1 MIDKWFLNDI
11 NEVLEHHNRLVI
23 TDALGEGEFLLEYLP
38 PTVTRIDVESN
49 DLSEIDARYR
59 AETEHREDN
68 VVFYTKQMKGQLK
81 FLLEY
86 AETNGC
92 IVLDDMEQYIKTHL
106 FDETHENTELS
117 KTELLMAA
125 KLSKG
130 KDLKWWKGVCN
141 RIIPPMDTDK
151 LIIDLLSNP
160 ADTKKNTDIDI
171 WNVLVKEV
179 YAVIDK
185 PQTEQPVEVMA
196 QTIMDAIFKGLLNN
210 HISSKLLNI
219 YYKCIDSTP
228 MKKRMEQYI
237 GAFNIPKDASPLKA
251 HPDHCF
257 VELDKKIF
265 RMLSKTLEDDG
276 FIENYLQAVS
286 LRIKR
291 ENSYKATWLKDVKTI
306 LDFKNKKLNE
316 ITSIDDFTIYYKD
329 VFAPLDSAIRHLY
342 AEWLNEEN
350 ILRPYQYLYEQYNK
364 ELLGKWF
371 TLTKQYIPSQKNVI
385 RYEFAST
392 GRTAIIVCDGLRL
405 EIAETIVQNVKFHN
419 NRKTAYA
426 MLPSVTEN
434 GMSALFGCNKVEL
447 DANKRYQH
455 LQEELPDIQIIQLEK
470 LNNSITASKLVLLFG
485 DIDQVGE
492 KKQLAAL
499 KDINAYEELLTKK
512 IKELFSMGYHKVVL
526 MTDHGF
532 VITGILDE
540 ADKVVAP
547 KGADKVEERFCTATE
562 RLATES
568 LIERQFDF
576 NNSSYQ
582 YFAKTDKPFRTKGC
596 YGYSHGGFTP
606 QECIIPVYE
615 FTQDKAL
622 EMLEISISNKNALKE
637 VTGNHFTVKLKAGG
651 NKDSFYLDERRII
664 VEFYDQ
670 DKLLTSIPTF
680 KMKHDETQEFEYDM
694 PASGKIKVVVVDAE
708 TKKQIDY
715 CSIEKFDARGLDG
728 LL

>member
-1 MIDKWFLNDI
+1 LNDI